1 MLFSLNPKLVYAR
14 MTGKINLFLTTWSKE
29 ILCNFF
35 TLGFGQG
42 GDPKIEKAAGHD
54 TK

>member
-1 MLFSLNPKLVYAR
+1 MKINEKLVYAR
-14 MTGKINLFLTTWSKE
+14 MT
-29 ILCNFF
+29 
-35 TLGFGQG
+35 GFGQG